1 MEKIV
6 LNAPDTGEEI
16 ELYVLEQTTVTGSN
30 YLLVAEDE
38 NEDGECYILKE
49 VSHDETEELTY
60 EFVEDE
66 TLLNALA
73 KIFGE
78 LLEDTDIEV

>member
-6 LNAPDTGEEI
+6 FNAPDTGEKI
-16 ELYVLEQTTVTGSN
+16 EFFILEQTTVTGSN
-30 YLLVAEDE
+30 YLLVTEEEDE
-38 NEDGECYILKE
+38 DAECYILKE
-49 VSHDETEELTY
+49 VCHDETEDLTY

-73 KIFGE
+73 KVFGE
-78 LLEDTDIEV
+78 LLEDTNIEM